1 MKLNIDRILD
11 HLPHR
16 YPFLLLDR
24 IDELVPGERVQ
35 GCKIV
40 SANEPYLQGHFPGN
54 PIMPGVLVVEAL
66 AQACCVL
73 AFETRGR
80 KPADGYLHYLAG
92 VDDARFKRPVR
103 PGDVLELHGS
113 ITSERRQLMKFDCQA
128 RVDGELACSVTLI
141 CVERK
146 VDVAN
151 AGETTTAKQ
160 ESQPQGR
167 AAQTAQLAQR
177 EASPAKK
184 P

>member
-1 MKLNIDRILD
+1 MKLNIDQILD

-24 IDELVPGERVQ
+24 IDELLPGERVR
-35 GCKIV
+35 GCKAV
-40 SANEPYLQGHFPGN
+40 SANEPHMQGHFPGN

-80 KPADGYLHYLAG
+80 RPGDGYLQYLAG
-92 VDDARFKRPVR
+92 IDDARFKRPVR
-103 PGDVLELHGS
+103 PGDVLELNGT
-113 ITSERRQLMKFDCQA
+113 ILSERRQLMKFDCEA
-128 RVDGELACSVTLI
+128 RVDGELACAVKLI

-146 VDVAN
+146 LD
-151 AGETTTAKQ
+151 TAATGA
-160 ESQPQGR
+160 STGSAPS
-167 AAQTAQLAQR
+167 AQR
-177 EASPAKK
+177 EDPSAKK